1 MELPLLPVLQVERA
15 LCFIR
20 DGCLDPNHLPPKP
33 LDAPSKISNGKRAK
47 SVFPPF
53 SEATWGAQTRAF
65 VETAEKLTGKQ
76 WDSVA
81 SAAMTKE
88 IEAMMENLSDDEEG
102 DGEKVGR
109 GTREDGR
116 AQLRM

>member
-1 MELPLLPVLQVERA
+1 MDV
-15 LCFIR
+15 
-20 DGCLDPNHLPPKP
+20 NTLPPKP
-33 LDAPSKISNGKRAK
+33 IEAPSKSSNGKRAK

-65 VETAEKLTGKQ
+65 VETAEKLTGNQ
-76 WDSVA
+76 WDSIS

-88 IEAMMENLSDDEEG
+88 IEAMMDNLSDDDD
-102 DGEKVGR
+102 DGEKGVR
-109 GTREDGR
+109 VKEDGR